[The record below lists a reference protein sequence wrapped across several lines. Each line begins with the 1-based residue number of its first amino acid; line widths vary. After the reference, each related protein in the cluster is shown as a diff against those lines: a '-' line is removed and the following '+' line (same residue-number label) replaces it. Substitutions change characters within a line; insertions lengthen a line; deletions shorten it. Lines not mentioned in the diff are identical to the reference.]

1 MNLSEPDTVFFRV
14 CIEHVC
20 SSGEQMPFTDS
31 NMAVL
36 AAMADNKD
44 LLPEYSK
51 WFEMYFLVLI
61 QTQRGHAIRDQNIK
75 VRLAQVLISLRRA
88 STKRG

>member
-1 MNLSEPDTVFFRV
+1 MNLSEPDTVFFHACV
-14 CIEHVC
+14 EHALP
-20 SSGEQMPFTDS
+20 SGEQMPFTDS

-36 AAMADNKD
+36 AAMADNKE
-44 LLPEYSK
+44 LLPIYSK
-51 WFEMYFLVLI
+51 WFEMYLLVLI
-61 QTQRGHAIRDQNIK
+61 RASGRDESDNQNIK